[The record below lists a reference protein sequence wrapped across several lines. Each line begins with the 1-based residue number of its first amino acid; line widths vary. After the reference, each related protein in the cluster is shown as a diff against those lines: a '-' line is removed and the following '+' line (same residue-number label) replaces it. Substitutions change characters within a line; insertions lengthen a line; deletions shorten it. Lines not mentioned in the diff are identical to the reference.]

1 MVPCVFHQL
10 SPKAITSNAWRSA
23 GMHTRLPGVA
33 SPPHS
38 QVAPCLLSHTR
49 EPGPGAP
56 CLLPLLVILPG
67 LQQAA
72 PRLPPQGLWRP
83 PFCLE
88 SQIRPS
94 GKFPRSVPDLAVC
107 LWPQCSE
114 GAGSRLTSLSA
125 PALLLSPEF
134 GCGFVLA
141 REKAL
146 RIPWG
151 GAQVCGVPRL
161 RGPRLASFG
170 TPFVSG
176 ARRAALTRVISA
188 PSVLYATGYPR
199 CQVRKPHLRDLVTG

>member
-1 MVPCVFHQL
+1 MFSINSPQKPSQATRGALQECTPACPAWPLHLTARLLPVFFPTH
-10 SPKAITSNAWRSA
+10 
-23 GMHTRLPGVA
+23 V
-33 SPPHS
+33 S
-38 QVAPCLLSHTR
+38 QA
-49 EPGPGAP
+49 PGAP